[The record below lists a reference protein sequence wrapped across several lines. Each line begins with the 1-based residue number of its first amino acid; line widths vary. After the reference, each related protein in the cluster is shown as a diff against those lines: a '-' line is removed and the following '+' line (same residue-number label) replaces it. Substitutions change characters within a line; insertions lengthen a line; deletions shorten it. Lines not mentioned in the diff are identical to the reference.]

1 MKDESITNYYDEI
14 DSENSYP
21 FDCDMTD
28 NERFSLTASVVI
40 TAIVWFSAASI
51 LATALYLYIY
61 G

>member
-1 MKDESITNYYDEI
+1 MKDESVTNYYDEI
-14 DSENSYP
+14 DSENGYP

-40 TAIVWFSAASI
+40 TAVVWFSAASI